1 MQHPVG
7 HTVAADGTLVLN
19 DLWALFTNPWGLW
32 QYAHTM
38 LGAVITGAFVVAGL
52 GAYYLLHGRHEAY
65 GRTFVKTGVL
75 VGLVAT
81 LLAAFPTGDVQ
92 SQNVREHQPVTFA
105 AMEGLFETTKGAP
118 IVLVGQP
125 DMEKMR
131 LDNPI
136 EIPKALSFLTYRR
149 FDAEVKGLADFPKD
163 TWPQNIPLLYYA
175 YHVMVGLG
183 TLFLLVLSL
192 CVLRLRKGALYRS
205 RTLLWLLLL
214 AIPLPYVANTMGW
227 MTAELA
233 VSRGSSTGIPHA
245 RRVLEQRLRRQ
256 RALHSSSAS
265 PASTRSSPRCSWC
278 FLGKKIAAGPEAAD
292 EGVAPPGGP
301 AGAPPVE
308 V

>member
-1 MQHPVG
+1 M
-7 HTVAADGTLVLN
+7 
-19 DLWALFTNPWGLW
+19 
-32 QYAHTM
+32 
-38 LGAVITGAFVVAGL
+38 
-52 GAYYLLHGRHEAY
+52 
-65 GRTFVKTGVL
+65 
-75 VGLVAT
+75 GLVAT

-131 LDNPI
+131 LDNPV

-227 MTAELA
+227 MTAELGRQPWVIHGILRTRDAFSSNVSVGNALFTLIGFAGIYA
-233 VSRGSSTGIPHA
+233 VLSA
-245 RRVLEQRLRRQ
+245 LFLVL
-256 RALHSSSAS
+256 
-265 PASTRSSPRCSWC
+265 
-278 FLGKKIAAGPEAAD
+278 LGKKIAAGPEAAD